1 MVRAIYMKVIFFLES
16 IWKAENIDPNYWI
29 VFLVMSTTRSYSP
42 YELWHQLLLSW
53 FKKTQIIAVNLVMVL
68 LVFKERINSKI

>member
-1 MVRAIYMKVIFFLES
+1 
-16 IWKAENIDPNYWI
+16 
-29 VFLVMSTTRSYSP
+29 MSTTRSYSP